1 VDADEDAEDALEAAD
16 VEAAFFVGLDVDAAA
31 LLFERVDRVEPVDEA
46 DATEFDRDLVDR
58 LGGMIS
64 KVEKWRFGIFWGVEP
79 KMKVFS

>member
-1 VDADEDAEDALEAAD
+1 MDADEDAEDALEAAD

-46 DATEFDRDLVDR
+46 DATEFDRDLVDL

-64 KVEKWRFGIFWGVEP
+64 KLKNGDLGYFGGWSQ
-79 KMKVFS
+79 K